1 MHSRAFAEYML
12 LLVAAVAFTELLSVT
27 LQTFQDQGFS
37 RLRVS
42 TEDQE
47 TGWPISP
54 PCRRS
59 KTWSVREK
67 RQPEAV
73 IMRNASRG
81 RQRLFCWLFENNKYQ
96 QIIYIHRPSEQA
108 SSKLIRMSER
118 KWPVGT
124 CHLLQDKVQVL

>member
-12 LLVAAVAFTELLSVT
+12 LVVAAVAFMELLSVT

-81 RQRLFCWLFENNKYQ
+81 RQRLFCWLFENNKYK
-96 QIIYIHRPSEQA
+96 QIIYCRASHTGDARRGRGRERERGMSSELA
-108 SSKLIRMSER
+108 NM
-118 KWPVGT
+118 T
-124 CHLLQDKVQVL
+124 C